1 MIPFRKKEF
10 KSNWEL
16 QNPGK
21 TLSGAAL
28 SKAVYQHKMDFARVA
43 AEATSGAVAGQR
55 LFPQKMTLNAK
66 QNAVDVHYVRD
77 ITNPCEDN
85 GKKELENRIAALTK
99 ALEEKNSAIE
109 ELTAN
114 VEELTGTAA
123 TTAA

>member
-10 KSNWEL
+10 KANWEL

-77 ITNPCEDN
+77 ITNPGMDS
-85 GKKELENRIAALTK
+85 GRKELETRLAALEK
-99 ALEEKNSAIE
+99 SLLEKDEAIK

-123 TTAA
+123 TAAA